1 MPHLPHGT
9 CRESPAVALTAVLK
23 YRLSLPSLTRATV
36 HVFPYSWYLEPRKA
50 QMAVSSLRATEVAE
64 NDFVTLKINYTSE
77 NRKND

>member
-23 YRLSLPSLTRATV
+23 NRLSLPSLTCAMV
-36 HVFPYSWYLEPRKA
+36 HVFPYGTWSRKKA
-50 QMAVSSLRATEVAE
+50 QTPVSSLRATEVAE